1 MGKKIAFML
10 LIGGGAVIYS
20 LMTAIVNMPILIFG
34 LIVLLIAVILFV
46 REIAKI

>member
-10 LIGGGAVIYS
+10 IVGGGAVIFS
-20 LMTAIVNMPILIFG
+20 LMKATVNTPILVFG

-46 REIAKI
+46 REIARI